1 MDIQNKIRE
10 LMEARGWTIYKLA
23 QETGVSWSTI
33 RNMFNRNTAPTLP
46 TLEVLCKGLDI
57 TLVELLLGD
66 GYPELS
72 DEQKELLTRWNRLS
86 PNDKQLY
93 LDLLRSLDEKK

>member
-46 TLEVLCKGLDI
+46 TLEALCAGLGI
-57 TLVELLLGD
+57 TLTELLLGD

-72 DEQKELLTRWNRLS
+72 DDQKELLSRWNRLS
-86 PNDKQLY
+86 PEDKRLY
-93 LDLLRSLDEKK
+93 LELLRSMDAKK